1 MNFCNIKENLLAYRA
16 ETGGHPLGL
25 DRVFGFALIR
35 AWVYLMFV
43 GAAASFMTWSGEAI
57 RPAFFLVSAGA
68 LCIALFGSALTGDR
82 FVKLMLHPT
91 ARAAGPTLTGVGTV
105 LLASSGAEGMIGD
118 VCGIIGAITTGL
130 GSGIIDLGY
139 GELYRNEPPGRTTF
153 EVPLA
158 FFLAAV
164 AYSLT
169 AMLPPV
175 TSCVLCALLPVV
187 SGWILFVQQHA
198 WSRKRQPTV
207 RPIEF
212 DLKSFAWRIGLCACL
227 VGIADGMVRAAFLSS
242 NNLSIHLLLQWPLA
256 GAGLI
261 TMLIVYGA
269 ALLGSEQST
278 RTIYKAAIVVMAFF
292 FMLLPIFT
300 GAQDIESVLALTG
313 YGTFNVLIWM
323 LLAEISANYRLSST
337 RVFGIGWGMVTLG
350 VLLGAVAGDAVDR
363 FAPFSPQFLS
373 FIALVATMAVLL
385 SFFVRVPRERP
396 HRTDRRAGGSV
407 EREFFG
413 NRDASR
419 QGFFKEC
426 CRRAT
431 STKIV
436 NAASN
441 AAPALPGPLPGSGR
455 RLRAVAQGD
464 RGDDP
469 LRQGPLGRPHSRG
482 AVYLEGDREH
492 PFAPHL
498 PEDGRPFQT
507 GNARRHRRRHEGVG
521 PHPVGVLPAS
531 MDFPTFSLVGLR
543 ILWQKAVSGCGLEAK
558 TRSPVRLFARQT
570 DDAGEFPP

>member
-323 LLAEISANYRLSST
+323 LL
-337 RVFGIGWGMVTLG
+337 
-350 VLLGAVAGDAVDR
+350 
-363 FAPFSPQFLS
+363 
-373 FIALVATMAVLL
+373 
-385 SFFVRVPRERP
+385 
-396 HRTDRRAGGSV
+396 
-407 EREFFG
+407 
-413 NRDASR
+413 SR
-419 QGFFKEC
+419 NIC
-426 CRRAT
+426 
-431 STKIV
+431 
-436 NAASN
+436 
-441 AAPALPGPLPGSGR
+441 
-455 RLRAVAQGD
+455 
-464 RGDDP
+464 
-469 LRQGPLGRPHSRG
+469 
-482 AVYLEGDREH
+482 
-492 PFAPHL
+492 
-498 PEDGRPFQT
+498 
-507 GNARRHRRRHEGVG
+507 
-521 PHPVGVLPAS
+521 
-531 MDFPTFSLVGLR
+531 
-543 ILWQKAVSGCGLEAK
+543 
-558 TRSPVRLFARQT
+558 
-570 DDAGEFPP
+570 

>member
-1 MNFCNIKENLLAYRA
+1 MNFCDIKENLLAYRA

-169 AMLPPV
+169 AMLPPA

-187 SGWILFVQQHA
+187 SGWILFVQQRA

-269 ALLGSEQST
+269 ALLGSDQST

-313 YGTFNVLIWM
+313 YGTFSVLIWM

-426 CRRAT
+426 CRRAP

-455 RLRAVAQGD
+455 RLRALAEGD

-469 LRQGPLGRPHSRG
+469 VRQGPLGRPHSGR
-482 AVYLEGDREH
+482 AVHLEGNREH
-492 PFAPHL
+492 PFASHL
-498 PEDGRPFQT
+498 PKDGRPFQT
-507 GNARRHRRRHEGVG
+507 GDARRHRRHRERVG

-531 MDFPTFSLVGLR
+531 MDFPTFSRVGLR
-543 ILWQKAVSGCGLEAK
+543 VFWQKAVPGCGFGAK

>member
-1 MNFCNIKENLLAYRA
+1 
-16 ETGGHPLGL
+16 
-25 DRVFGFALIR
+25 
-35 AWVYLMFV
+35 
-43 GAAASFMTWSGEAI
+43 
-57 RPAFFLVSAGA
+57 
-68 LCIALFGSALTGDR
+68 
-82 FVKLMLHPT
+82 
-91 ARAAGPTLTGVGTV
+91 
-105 LLASSGAEGMIGD
+105 
-118 VCGIIGAITTGL
+118 
-130 GSGIIDLGY
+130 
-139 GELYRNEPPGRTTF
+139 
-153 EVPLA
+153 
-158 FFLAAV
+158 
-164 AYSLT
+164 
-169 AMLPPV
+169 
-175 TSCVLCALLPVV
+175 
-187 SGWILFVQQHA
+187 
-198 WSRKRQPTV
+198 
-207 RPIEF
+207 
-212 DLKSFAWRIGLCACL
+212 
-227 VGIADGMVRAAFLSS
+227 
-242 NNLSIHLLLQWPLA
+242 
-256 GAGLI
+256 
-261 TMLIVYGA
+261 
-269 ALLGSEQST
+269 
-278 RTIYKAAIVVMAFF
+278 
-292 FMLLPIFT
+292 
-300 GAQDIESVLALTG
+300 
-313 YGTFNVLIWM
+313 M

-385 SFFVRVPRERP
+385 SFLFVFRESDLIALTEEP
-396 HRTDRRAGGSV
+396 EDPSSENFSGTVTQVDR
-407 EREFFG
+407 
-413 NRDASR
+413 ASS
-419 QGFFKEC
+419 KEC

-558 TRSPVRLFARQT
+558 PAAQYGFLPGRLMTQGNFPLDGFDGPRLLCAVGIPPEFSDGQCLQSRTSGARFISRCVREGRLQAFVQRA
-570 DDAGEFPP
+570 DDMKDTSSFLDLALDDSMGFRPPRRLRRRCRRRC